1 MSLILEALRK
11 SEAERR
17 RGSAPDVA
25 MELPPATAR
34 RARATPAWMLPV
46 GLLAAIAL
54 LAAWWWS
61 RRDADADA
69 DAVPAAASQADEP
82 RIATPAQPAASAE
95 RITVPAL
102 PGSRT
107 CQNAATIVRSSK
119 SPSMTAESRKARM
132 SATASTPCASE
143 LMCCMTACVTLCT

>member
-1 MSLILEALRK
+1 METTGRWNSEPAVERITFGLKMSTQ
-11 SEAERR
+11 S
-17 RGSAPDVA
+17 S
-25 MELPPATAR
+25 TS
-34 RARATPAWMLPV
+34 T
-46 GLLAAIAL
+46 
-54 LAAWWWS
+54 
-61 RRDADADA
+61 
-69 DAVPAAASQADEP
+69 
-82 RIATPAQPAASAE
+82 TPAQPAASAE

-107 CQNAATIVRSSK
+107 CQNAATIVRSSE